1 MDVIPLTINDEDC
14 QVAASLWDPLLKVL
28 REEFHL
34 LGAKRGCDYG
44 GCGACTV
51 LVDGEA
57 RYGCMMTLAQCRG
70 KKIQTI
76 EGLSAGKT
84 LDPVQESFAKHD
96 AAQCGYCTPGM
107 ILMAKALL
115 RKIPSP
121 TESEVQW
128 YLVGNLC
135 RCTGYKKIVQAV
147 QGVTKRSL

>member
-1 MDVIPLTINDEDC
+1 MDTISLTINDEERE
-14 QVAASLWDPLLKVL
+14 VAAPPWDPLLKVL
-28 REEFHL
+28 RERFYL

-57 RYGCMMTLAQCRG
+57 RYACLTALAQCQN

-76 EGLSAGKT
+76 EGLATDGR
-84 LDPVQESFAKHD
+84 LDPIQESFARRD
-96 AAQCGYCTPGM
+96 AAQCGYCTAGM

-115 RKIPSP
+115 RKIPAP
-121 TESEVQW
+121 TENEVRW

-147 QGVTKRSL
+147 LDAGRRS